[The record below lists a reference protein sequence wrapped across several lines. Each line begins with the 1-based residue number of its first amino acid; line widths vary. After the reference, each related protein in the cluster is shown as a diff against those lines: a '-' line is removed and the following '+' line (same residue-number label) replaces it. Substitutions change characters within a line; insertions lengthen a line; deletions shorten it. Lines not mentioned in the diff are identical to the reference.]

1 MRMNIVG
8 RHVEVTPALKRF
20 AQEKLDKLDKLI
32 DGPLEAHVVLAV
44 EKHRHLAEIQVKSKV
59 GVFSGSKETA
69 DLYASIG
76 EVVDK
81 ISAQAQRQKEKLQ
94 ERKRRTGRKAAAAVA
109 EIAEAPAPARGT
121 RRRSRAARLVRVP
134 RYRLKPLSA
143 VDAATELEVSEAE
156 VLVFRDADTYR
167 VNVVFRRAD
176 GAIGLVDPEF

>member
-20 AQEKLDKLDKLI
+20 AADKLGKLDKLI
-32 DGPLEAHVVLAV
+32 DGPVEAHVVLAV
-44 EKHRHLAEIQVKSKV
+44 EKHRHLAEVQVKSKV

-81 ISAQAQRQKEKLQ
+81 ITAQVHRQKEKLQ
-94 ERKRRTGRKAAAAVA
+94 ERKRRSRRKAADAVA
-109 EIAEAPAPARGT
+109 AIAGPAAAAPS
-121 RRRSRAARLVRVP
+121 RRKSKAARLVRIP

-143 VDAATELEVSEAE
+143 DDAAAELEAMESE

>member
-20 AQEKLDKLDKLI
+20 AQEKLGKLDKLI
-32 DGPLEAHVVLAV
+32 EGPVEAHVVLAV

-81 ISAQAQRQKEKLQ
+81 ITAQAQRQKEKLQ
-94 ERKRRTGRKAAAAVA
+94 ERKRRTGQKAAEAVA
-109 EIAEAPAPARGT
+109 AIVEAPAEKPARK
-121 RRRSRAARLVRVP
+121 RARAARVVRVP

-143 VDAATELEVSEAE
+143 DDAAAEIEASGAE

>member
-20 AQEKLDKLDKLI
+20 ALEKLGKLDKLI

-44 EKHRHLAEIQVKSKV
+44 EKHRHLAEIQVKSRM
-59 GVFSGSKETA
+59 GVFSSSKETA

-81 ISAQAQRQKEKLQ
+81 ITAQAHRQKDKLQ
-94 ERKRRTGRKAAAAVA
+94 ERKRRTGQKAADAVA
-109 EIAEAPAPARGT
+109 AIVEAPAAKPAR
-121 RRRSRAARLVRVP
+121 RKPKAAKLVRVP

-143 VDAATELEVSEAE
+143 EDAAAELEASGAE

-167 VNVVFRRAD
+167 VNVVFRRAN

>member
-8 RHVEVTPALKRF
+8 RHVEVTPALRRF
-20 AQEKLDKLDKLI
+20 AQEKLGKLDKLI
-32 DGPLEAHVVLAV
+32 EGPLEAHVVLAV

-94 ERKRRTGRKAAAAVA
+94 ERKRRTGTKAAEAVA
-109 EIAEAPAPARGT
+109 AIVEAPAEKPARRKARPG
-121 RRRSRAARLVRVP
+121 RLVRIP

-143 VDAATELEVSEAE
+143 DDAASELEASGAE

>member
-20 AQEKLDKLDKLI
+20 AQEKLGKLDKLI
-32 DGPLEAHVVLAV
+32 EGPVEAHVVLAV

-81 ISAQAQRQKEKLQ
+81 ITAQAQRQKEKLQ
-94 ERKRRTGRKAAAAVA
+94 ERKRRTGQKAAEAVAAIVEAPEEKPARRKAKAAKV
-109 EIAEAPAPARGT
+109 
-121 RRRSRAARLVRVP
+121 VKVP

-143 VDAATELEVSEAE
+143 HDAASELEATGAE

-167 VNVVFRRAD
+167 VNVVFRRSD

>member
-20 AQEKLDKLDKLI
+20 AMEKLGKLDKLI

-59 GVFSGSKETA
+59 GIFSGSKETA

-76 EVVDK
+76 DVVDK
-81 ISAQAQRQKEKLQ
+81 ITAQAHRQKEKLQ
-94 ERKRRTGRKAAAAVA
+94 ERKRRTGKKAAEAVA
-109 EIAEAPAPARGT
+109 AIVEAPAEKPAR
-121 RRRSRAARLVRVP
+121 RKAKAAKVVRIP

-143 VDAATELEVSEAE
+143 DDAASELEATGSE